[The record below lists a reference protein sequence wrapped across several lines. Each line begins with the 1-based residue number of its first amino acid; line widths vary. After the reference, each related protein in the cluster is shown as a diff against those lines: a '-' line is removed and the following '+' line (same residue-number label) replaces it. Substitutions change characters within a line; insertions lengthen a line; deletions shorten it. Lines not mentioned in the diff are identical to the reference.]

1 MAEFLRDWLLEVEL
15 VLTSH
20 GLGQSQVKGV
30 GWPGLVMTIHDSLVC
45 LLPAEQAALIADEI
59 TGLAERLWGE
69 YFRADPLAR
78 VAAVAGGADAAR
90 WTSEGK

>member
-1 MAEFLRDWLLEVEL
+1 
-15 VLTSH
+15 
-20 GLGQSQVKGV
+20 
-30 GWPGLVMTIHDSLVC
+30 MTIHDSLVC
-45 LLPAEQAALIADEI
+45 LLPADRAALIADEI

-69 YFRADPLAR
+69 YFRVDPLGR